1 MRYGSRRA
9 VEILPG
15 ALTWTT
21 LTTIVVLSFIKPVWV
36 IVFVIIFDVYWLT
49 RVFYFVIWLFV
60 SWMRYRQ
67 EIKIDWLKKV
77 QPIPLWRDIWHVV
90 FLPTYQDEEEVLET
104 TFHPLYEN
112 NYPHDRIIV
121 VLAGEERDQE
131 RFERISQSILYRYK
145 NRFAHII
152 TTLHPSNLPHEIPGK
167 GSNLNWAG
175 KRAKE
180 LIDAEHLPYDRIVV
194 SAFDIDTVV
203 HRQYFAR
210 LSYAYLT
217 HPTPLR
223 TSYQPLA
230 LFNNNIWDT
239 PSFSRVVANSTTF
252 WLMTELARPERLLG
266 FSSHALPWRALVDI
280 GFWQK
285 DIVNEDAWLS
295 FQCLIRYHGDYRVTP
310 MYIPVSMDTCYA
322 GSVWRTVVNQYKQ
335 IQRWAWCVEYLSPLT
350 QHFRLDRSIPWKM
363 KLKYLW
369 ILLEGSYSWATA
381 AFIILL
387 SRLPL
392 WVASQQSSTSLLVQ
406 NAPFVLEWLMRLAML
421 GIVVSAYVNVSMLP
435 PAPRHK
441 TFKLLA
447 MVAQWFLLP
456 LTLLV
461 FGSIPAID
469 AQTRLMLGKYL
480 GFWTTEKVR
489 IKKANTDLS

>member
-1 MRYGSRRA
+1 MRYGTNRA
-9 VEILPG
+9 VEIFPG
-15 ALTWTT
+15 ALTWA
-21 LTTIVVLSFIKPVWV
+21 TIFTVVILSFVKPVWV
-36 IVFVIIFDVYWLT
+36 IVFVILFDLYWLI
-49 RVFYFVIWLFV
+49 RVLYFVTWLFV

-67 EIKIDWLKKV
+67 EIKIIWLDKV
-77 QPIPLWRDIWHVV
+77 KMISGWRDLWHIV
-90 FLPTYQDEEEVLET
+90 FLPTYKDSEEVLET
-104 TFHPLYEN
+104 TFHALDESD
-112 NYPHDRIIV
+112 YPHDRIII

-131 RFERISQSILYRYK
+131 QFMRISRSIVQRYGG
-145 NRFAHII
+145 RFARII
-152 TTLHPSNLPHEIPGK
+152 TTLHPSGLPDEIPGK
-167 GSNLNWAG
+167 GSNLHWAG

-252 WLMTELARPERLLG
+252 WLMTELARPERLLT
-266 FSSHALPWRALVDI
+266 FSSHAMPWQALVDV

-285 DIVNEDAWLS
+285 DIVNEDARIS
-295 FQCLIRYHGDYRVTP
+295 MQCLVHYHGDYRVTP
-310 MYIPVSMDTCYA
+310 LYIPVSMDTCFG
-322 GSVWRTVVNQYKQ
+322 GSIRKTISNQYKQ
-335 IQRWAWCVEYLSPLT
+335 MRRWAWSVEHLPYLVDSFKADKITPLK
-350 QHFRLDRSIPWKM
+350 I
-363 KLKYLW
+363 KLKYIW
-369 ILLEGSYSWATA
+369 IIGEGTYSWATA
-381 AFIILL
+381 AILITI

-392 WVASQQSSTSLLVQ
+392 WVAAHVSSTSLLVQ

-421 GIVVSAYVNVSMLP
+421 GIVVSAFVNVSMLP

-441 TFKLLA
+441 TFKFLT

-469 AQTRLMLGKYL
+469 AQTRLMFGKYL
-480 GFWTTEKVR
+480 GFWSTEKVR
-489 IKKANTDLS
+489 LKK